1 MLNLSACVRPE
12 IPREVADTSGLGKV
26 SDQEVVRRL
35 RALRKKQS

>member
-12 IPREVADTSGLGKV
+12 IPLEVADIGGLGKLG
-26 SDQEVVRRL
+26 DQEVVRRL